1 MGKYDLPQEL
11 LEELAGIAQ
20 GEGCELLHVEFKGGI
35 LRLLLDREEGVTL
48 EHCQHVSRLAS
59 AVLDV
64 ADYGG
69 GRYTLEVSSPGLD
82 RPLYRPQDY
91 ERFAGQLVRL
101 TVKDPE
107 SSVRQTLVG
116 RLQGLEDG
124 QVTVV
129 EERRTKRG
137 IEAGE
142 SLEVPL
148 STIEKA
154 RLEIDF

>member
-1 MGKYDLPQEL
+1 MGKYDLPKEL
-11 LEELAGIAQ
+11 LEELAGVAQ
-20 GEGCELLHVEFKGGI
+20 GEGCELLHVEFKGGV
-35 LRLLLDREEGVTL
+35 LRLVLDQEDGVTL
-48 EHCQHVSRLAS
+48 DHCQQVSKLAS

-91 ERFAGQLVRL
+91 ERFAGHLVRL

-107 SSVRQTLVG
+107 TSVRQTLVG
-116 RLQGLEDG
+116 RLRGLDDG
-124 QVTVV
+124 IVTVI

-142 SLEVPL
+142 SLAVPL

-154 RLEIDF
+154 QLEVEF